1 MDVLSGNKLWLCASC
16 FRCMDRCPRDVDF
29 TEISIA
35 LRNLAAR
42 KGIMPEVYKE
52 QALTIIETG
61 YAFRISEARL
71 KLRSKYGLPE
81 LPKSDVEQVNKLLDV
96 VGLKNMIKT
105 EGGK

>member
-1 MDVLSGNKLWLCASC
+1 
-16 FRCMDRCPRDVDF
+16 MDRCPRDVDF